1 MSTGAATP
9 LHRLLGLTDDENAR
23 IAELLGREPAD
34 AELMMFSLMWSEHCS
49 YKHSRNLLGAFPTD
63 GDAVLQG
70 PGENA
75 GVIDVGDGWAVAF
88 KVESHN
94 HPSAVEPFEGA
105 ATGVG
110 GIVRDI
116 LAMGARP
123 IALLDSLRFGEL
135 SSRRSRHLFTR
146 AVEGIGHYGN
156 CIGVP
161 TVGGEVAFDD
171 RYEESCLV
179 NAMCVGLVRHDG
191 LLRSGAQGP
200 GNAVVLIGNR
210 TGRDGI
216 GGASV
221 LASAELDDDEDKRP
235 SVQVSDPFTERKLM
249 DCCLELAADGAFV
262 ALQDLGA
269 AGLTSAAGEMAS
281 AGGVGLDLDL
291 DLVPLR
297 ETGMTAPEI
306 LVSESQERMLAVV
319 EPARVDEVIGRCR
332 RWDLDATPIGEVTAE
347 PRLAVRFAGEVV
359 ADLPATLLTD
369 EAPRYDVPQSA
380 PPEHTPLSDAELP
393 PVPPDLAA
401 AWRELLG
408 RPNVA
413 DKRWIWEQYDHLVG
427 ANTVRRP
434 AAADAA
440 VVRLPTGAGLALS
453 LDGAERHCEADA
465 RGGGMA
471 VVCEGARNLA
481 AAGARALAATDCL
494 NFANPE
500 KGETGWRL
508 REVIAGMSEALAAF
522 GVPIVS
528 GNVSLYNE
536 SADRKIYPT
545 PVVGMVGLIED
556 VTRSVPLA
564 LGPAGHALGV
574 VGYGAGRLDASE
586 YLGSDA
592 GLPPRPEPGREAA
605 LCALLVEAARDGLLS
620 GAHDISAGG
629 LAAALAESAIAA
641 GHGARVSLPVDGRP
655 DTALFGEGGGRVLI
669 SASEAHFELLGER
682 VPSGIGLSRLGV
694 CGGDELSIDLG
705 DEVIRLPLAAARAA
719 HGNGLVKA
727 MSE

>member
-1 MSTGAATP
+1 MSIDAAAP
-9 LHRLLGLTDDENAR
+9 LHRLLGLTDDENDL
-23 IAELLGREPAD
+23 IHELLGREPAD

-49 YKHSRNLLGAFPTD
+49 YKHSRNLLSAFPTD

-75 GVIDVGDGWAVAF
+75 GVIDVGNGWAVAF

-161 TVGGEVAFDD
+161 TVGGEVSFDD

-191 LLRSGAQGP
+191 MLTAAAAGP
-200 GNAVVLIGNR
+200 GNALVLIGNR

-249 DCCLELAADGAFV
+249 DCCLELAEDDAFV

-281 AGGVGLDLDL
+281 SGGVGLEIALDRI
-291 DLVPLR
+291 PLR

-306 LVSESQERMLAVV
+306 LVSESQERMLAVI
-319 EPARVDEVIGRCR
+319 EPPRVAEVIERCR
-332 RWDLDATPIGEVTAE
+332 RWDLDATEIGVVTRE
-347 PRLAVRFAGEVV
+347 PRLLVRFDGETVV
-359 ADLPATLLTD
+359 DLPAALLTD
-369 EAPRYDVPQSA
+369 QAPRYDVPQNA
-380 PPEHTPLSDAELP
+380 PPERMALAYDELP
-393 PVPPDLAA
+393 PVPGDLVA

-440 VVRLPTGAGLALS
+440 VVRLPTGAGLAVS

-471 VVCEGARNLA
+471 VVCEAARNLA
-481 AAGARALAATDCL
+481 ATGARPLAITDCL

-500 KGETGWRL
+500 KGETGWQL
-508 REVIAGMSEALAAF
+508 REVIAGMSEALDAF
-522 GVPIVS
+522 EIPVVS

-536 SADRKIYPT
+536 SATRRIYPT
-545 PVVGMVGLIED
+545 PIVGMVGLIDD
-556 VTRSVPLA
+556 VARTVPLA
-564 LGPAGHALGV
+564 LGPEGHALALI
-574 VGYGAGRLDASE
+574 GYGEPRLDGSE
-586 YLGSDA
+586 YLGDDA
-592 GLPPRPEPGREAA
+592 GLPPRPEPMQDAA
-605 LCALLVEAARDGLLS
+605 LCRSLVDAAADGLLA
-620 GAHDISAGG
+620 GAHDISGGG
-629 LAAALAESAIAA
+629 LATTLAESAIAA
-641 GHGARVSLPVDGRP
+641 GHGARVTLVGGPRP
-655 DTALFGEGGGRVLI
+655 DVALFGEGGGRVLV
-669 SASEAHFELLGER
+669 SATDAHLDLLAER
-682 VPSGIGLSRLGV
+682 LPEDIVLTRIGV

-705 DEVIRLPLAAARAA
+705 DRGVSLDLAEAHAAYA
-719 HGNGLVKA
+719 GGLTEA
-727 MSE
+727 MGA